1 MGDNMAIRRNA
12 SWQERLDERILEV
25 LDDESW
31 STPSVMV
38 LDVPIEAT
46 KAQIQDRCKVLAD
59 AGLIAIEPDDGWMI
73 HLKTRGKLYLEGEV
87 DIDLYP
93 SPRSPRTLDEGPANW
108 SRHLRP
114 Y

>member
-1 MGDNMAIRRNA
+1 MTIRRNA
-12 SWQERLDERILEV
+12 SWQDRLDERILEL
-25 LDDESW
+25 LDEESW
-31 STPSVMV
+31 STPAVMV

-46 KAQIQDRCKVLAD
+46 KAQIRDRCKVLAD
-59 AGLIAIEPDDGWMI
+59 AGLVAIEPDDGWMI

-93 SPRSPRTLDEGPANW
+93 SPRSPRTLDEGPAKW
-108 SRHLRP
+108 SRQLGP